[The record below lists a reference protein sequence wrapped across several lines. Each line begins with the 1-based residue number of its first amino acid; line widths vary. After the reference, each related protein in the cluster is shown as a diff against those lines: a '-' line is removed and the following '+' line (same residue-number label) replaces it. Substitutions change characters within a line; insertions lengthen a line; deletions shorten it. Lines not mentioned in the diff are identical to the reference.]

1 MPPQTYTMP
10 CGALPDFVS
19 ILLNEINRQW
29 TCDLCIRHKILSRNY
44 KKSLHAFKTN
54 VLVYMYFI
62 YEKSKLLKSIYKN
75 KAYYIRRNL
84 GNHTIPSVSTVR
96 HVAPV
101 VMSAFVTMGT
111 GQGQTH
117 GQNEGNTQHGLHGYW
132 KTKEITS
139 LLRSTLVWVCNQG
152 NDPGSRSIT
161 RSERGQRTCW
171 TSWLLKHKGKC
182 ITTPCDTWI
191 CVCNQGNDPGSR
203 SGTLPERTELI
214 SWLLEE
220 KTMKIT
226 LP

>member
-1 MPPQTYTMP
+1 MHLKLMYWYT
-10 CGALPDFVS
+10 
-19 ILLNEINRQW
+19 
-29 TCDLCIRHKILSRNY
+29 CISYMKNRNY
-44 KKSLHAFKTN
+44 WKVFIKIKLTISAVT
-54 VLVYMYFI
+54 LV
-62 YEKSKLLKSIYKN
+62 
-75 KAYYIRRNL
+75 
-84 GNHTIPSVSTVR
+84 TIHPSVSTVR